1 MNEKNDY
8 YLFYKKLIL
17 LSLEEIV
24 EDTREYKALYERY
37 PHITK
42 TIKLRRE
49 EERLKQKISS
59 LDKGSAR
66 LHTKRQMFRIKEQ
79 LEREKILKRLFG
91 ENQKEKM
98 FKKRLTFEKTKEYVS
113 SLNSSLNR
121 TYSHTLR
128 KMHGNLRLR
137 NQSISRF
144 IRSKL
149 PPTIF
154 DLGSLDVNEKG
165 LVVRE
170 WIMKNHETHQ
180 TNEKIDSN

>member
-1 MNEKNDY
+1 MNDKKDY
-8 YLFYKKLIL
+8 YLFYKELIL
-17 LSLEEIV
+17 MSLEEIV

-37 PHITK
+37 PHIAK
-42 TIKLRRE
+42 SIKLRRE
-49 EERLKQKISS
+49 EEKLKQKINS

-66 LHTKRQMFRIKEQ
+66 LHTKRKMFGIKEQ

-91 ENQKEKM
+91 ENKQEKM
-98 FKKRLTFEKTKEYVS
+98 FKTRLSFENTKEHVS
-113 SLNSSLNR
+113 KLNTSLNR
-121 TYSHTLR
+121 TYNNTLR
-128 KMHGNLRLR
+128 KMRGRLRLL
-137 NQSISRF
+137 NQNKNRF
-144 IRSKL
+144 LRSKL